1 MCSYLL
7 ILFHSISMLLVQGW
21 PLTLEEVEVEVKILQ
36 DLLASL
42 SYSCKPYMMC
52 VSSY

>member
-1 MCSYLL
+1 MCSY
-7 ILFHSISMLLVQGW
+7 LFHSISMLLVQGW
-21 PLTLEEVEVEVKILQ
+21 PLTLEEVEVEVEGKILQ